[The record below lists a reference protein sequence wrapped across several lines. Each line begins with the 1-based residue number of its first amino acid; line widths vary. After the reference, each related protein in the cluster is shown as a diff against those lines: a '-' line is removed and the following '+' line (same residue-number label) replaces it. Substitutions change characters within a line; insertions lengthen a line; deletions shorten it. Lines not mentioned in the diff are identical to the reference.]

1 MESAVK
7 IKREQNLH
15 TTIGVQLLLLPDNKD
30 EIVRMG
36 KELRKIGVDYFTIKP
51 FSQHPQSQHIMQIDY
66 KEMLELEKEVKEL
79 QTESYSQF
87 QDAFL
92 RLTIYSFLHN
102 SLSLFPIVYRMFYF
116 SEKFV
121 T

>member
-1 MESAVK
+1 MPFLSARFFRYR
-7 IKREQNLH
+7 IQAAERAAM
-15 TTIGVQLLLLPDNKD
+15 GAALLPFLIENQEWFLLHKKQWLDTLHN
-30 EIVRMG
+30 M
-36 KELRKIGVDYFTIKP
+36 ELCTPDF
-51 FSQHPQSQHIMQIDY
+51 
-66 KEMLELEKEVKEL
+66 VKEL